1 METNEKNIKQYK
13 KIVKENKPKPKK
25 SHLIM
30 SFLVGGFICII
41 GQIINDFFSMKGFSI
56 TEASNMTSIVL
67 VFIGSFLTGIGVYDN
82 IGKKAGAGS
91 IVPITGFANSVV
103 SCAMEYS
110 KEGYI
115 FGMAANMFKIAG
127 PVIVFGITSSSIV
140 GLIYF
145 ILTR

>member
-41 GQIINDFFSMKGFSI
+41 GQIINDFFSMKGFSM

-91 IVPITGFANSVV
+91 IVPITGFANSV
-103 SCAMEYS
+103 EYS